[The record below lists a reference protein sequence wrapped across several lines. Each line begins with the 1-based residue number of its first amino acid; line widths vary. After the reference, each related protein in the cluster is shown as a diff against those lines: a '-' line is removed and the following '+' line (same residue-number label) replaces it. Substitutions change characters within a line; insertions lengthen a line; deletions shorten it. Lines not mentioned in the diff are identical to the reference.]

1 MDDLDK
7 AMAKKIKA
15 ERKLFYE
22 IGRDEF
28 IKRAKAKLKALIGQQ
43 KEAAK
48 PPEREPADEEY
59 FRKKYGI
66 R

>member
-1 MDDLDK
+1 MDDLDRE
-7 AMAKKIKA
+7 MAKKIHA

-22 IGRDEF
+22 IGREEF

-48 PPEREPADEEY
+48 PLEREPADEEY
-59 FRKKYGI
+59 FREKYG
-66 R
+66 RR